1 MTKFIS
7 IFCFLFLN
15 LNASIINFQEE
26 KYIEVID
33 NTVYKKGTLE
43 FKDKKIS
50 LKYNNSNRI
59 LIYENDSLIINDG
72 DDTQSIDL
80 NKQVTLKM
88 IFLLI
93 ESINNNDLKA
103 LQEYFEV
110 STKNKITNLNPKDSL
125 SNYIENVEFKKD
137 KKLDFITIKMTSGNI
152 TTIREL
158 ND

>member
-7 IFCFLFLN
+7 IVCFLFLN

-43 FKDKKIS
+43 FIDKKIS

-93 ESINNNDLKA
+93 ESINNNNLKA

>member
-1 MTKFIS
+1 MTKFIF

-43 FKDKKIS
+43 FIDKKIS
-50 LKYNNSNRI
+50 LKYNNSNRV
-59 LIYENDSLIINDG
+59 LIYENNSLIINDG

-110 STKNKITNLNPKDSL
+110 STKNKITNLNPKYSL